1 MDILISWIKTV
12 AVFTIISTIIIS
24 IIPENNYKKYIK
36 LFVGILM
43 ILLIMKPVGKIWG
56 LDKIFSQ
63 KYIEQNNFVIQDDI
77 KNMIIMANEK
87 QYEMVEKGFY
97 ETVKS
102 RIKEYVTEIG
112 AIYIDSKME
121 LNLQENSDDF
131 GKISLL
137 EITINTGRAYHK
149 EYIEY
154 QKNAEDEMLTAK
166 IKKYFSELYNMD
178 IHNIHINI
186 SDSSCV
192 GLEG

>member
-1 MDILISWIKTV
+1 M

-137 EITINTGRAYHK
+137 EITINTGRAYH
-149 EYIEY
+149 
-154 QKNAEDEMLTAK
+154 NAEDEMLTAK